1 MPLWGKT
8 TDAENRPKWLGPPG
22 AEGASGRITDAF
34 ATTRGWEM
42 RAGQA
47 NSGNDNTSA
56 QSEIIAVL
64 SGASASTLSATMG
77 EANVLSVGWKS
88 NTAIAHDGTGTV
100 DIIFTCD
107 EAVTVTSAAYT
118 TTSSAFET
126 NQWYFNMD
134 VLGPTDMVAD
144 AGLVMQYY
152 SGSGTNRITFRGL
165 IPAAAVA
172 GGYLAFNA
180 TGSTSRDCQMIT
192 HGTAAVVDG
201 NGTTCT
207 WADQKLFGSSAGGG
221 VDHGSGRSSK
231 EAGAVVHQYNSEIAP
246 GNVSGGTQTLN
257 TIEGSSSGSSATC
270 LVSLQISS

>member
-152 SGSGTNRITFRGL
+152 SGTGTNRITFRGL
-165 IPAAAVA
+165 VPAAAVA
-172 GGYLAFNA
+172 GARFAFNE

-192 HGTAAVVDG
+192 NGTAAVVDG
-201 NGTTCT
+201 DGTTCT

-221 VDHGSGRSSK
+221 IDHSTAIWGT
-231 EAGAVVHQYNSEIAP
+231 GASANVHQYNSEISP
-246 GNVSGGTQTLN
+246 GNKAGGTQTLE
-257 TIEGSSSGSSATC
+257 TASGTSSGTSATV
-270 LVSLQISS
+270 LTSLACAS

>member
-107 EAVTVTSAAYT
+107 EAVTVTSAAW
-118 TTSSAFET
+118 SSNPSDFVT

-134 VLGPTDMVAD
+134 ILGPTDMVAD

-152 SGSGTNRITFRGL
+152 SGTGTNRITFRGL
-165 IPAAAVA
+165 VPAAAVA
-172 GGYLAFNA
+172 GARFAFNE

-192 HGTAAVVDG
+192 NGTAAVVDG
-201 NGTTCT
+201 DGTTCT

-221 VDHGSGRSSK
+221 IDHSTAIWGT
-231 EAGAVVHQYNSEIAP
+231 GASANVHQYNSEISP
-246 GNVSGGTQTLN
+246 GNKAGGTQTLE
-257 TIEGSSSGSSATC
+257 TASGTSSGTSATV
-270 LVSLQISS
+270 LTSLACAS